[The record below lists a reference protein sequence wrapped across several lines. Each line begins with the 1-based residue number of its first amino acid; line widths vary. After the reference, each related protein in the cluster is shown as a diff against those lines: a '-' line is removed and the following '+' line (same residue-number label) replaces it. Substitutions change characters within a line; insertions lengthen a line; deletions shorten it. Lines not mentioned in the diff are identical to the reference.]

1 MTHSSSDPGT
11 APVEAV
17 VFDIGWVLIEWRP
30 EAVFDALI
38 GPERRAALFAAV
50 PMAEAN
56 LAVDRGA
63 PFRATFAA
71 LAETHPE
78 HAQEIMLWPEHW
90 PEMVTPR
97 IDRSIRLLH
106 ALKARRVPVFAL
118 SNFGDETF
126 DIAQGMYPFLRDFDR
141 RYISGRLKTIKPEP
155 EIYAAVE
162 RDSGVPPDRLL
173 FTDDSPANIAAAAAR
188 GWRTH
193 LFDGPEGWAAR
204 LVSEGLLS
212 EEDAQ

>member
-1 MTHSSSDPGT
+1 MSGPSRI
-11 APVEAV
+11 EAV

-30 EAVFDALI
+30 EAVFDGLI
-38 GPERRAALFAAV
+38 GPERRAALFEAV

-71 LAETHPE
+71 LAAAHPD
-78 HAQEIMLWPEHW
+78 HAREIMLWPEHW
-90 PEMVTPR
+90 HEMVTPR

-106 ALKARRVPVFAL
+106 GLKARGVPVFAL

-141 RYISGRLKTIKPEP
+141 RYVSGRLKCIKPEP

-162 RDSGVPPDRLL
+162 RDSGIAPQALL

-188 GWRTH
+188 GWQTH
-193 LFDGPEGWAAR
+193 LFEGPEGWAAR
-204 LVSEGLLS
+204 LVAEGLLS
-212 EEDAQ
+212 EEEAR